1 MRSSPAGP
9 ATEKGALLTAAVDRG
24 RLDRMLRT
32 VRIWTWDVGDRPV
45 DMDGDRRLLTPI
57 LETIL
62 EGGLWKQ
69 FRKFPPDVIERL
81 LPDLNVPPE
90 TRRLLEIWVE
100 EAPARGA

>member
-1 MRSSPAGP
+1 VRRPRAQARQEAEGSPDARP
-9 ATEKGALLTAAVDRG
+9 TAKMVP
-24 RLDRMLRT
+24 MLRL
-32 VRIWTWDVGDRPV
+32 VRIWTWDVGERPV

-81 LPDLNVPPE
+81 LPSLNVPRE

-100 EAPARGA
+100 EAAARGA